1 MRRAATLRIVRG
13 WTSESTAGAVT
24 GSLDMLVG
32 CPQVVRS
39 ETITGPV
46 LDIAITGVEI
56 HDVRFPTSRTLAGSD
71 AMNEAPDYSAA
82 YVVLRTDAE
91 LTGHGMTFTIGRGT
105 EIVVAAIRALVPR
118 IAGTRLAD
126 VAADPGRFWREV
138 TGDSQIRWIG
148 PEKGAVH
155 LATAGLVNAVW
166 ALWAK
171 AEGKPLWK
179 LVCDMTPAELVR
191 CVDFRHITDALTP
204 AEAIALLEER
214 RDGRD
219 EHEARARREGLLA
232 YTTSVG
238 WLGFTDDEVRRR
250 ARAAVAEGWTHV
262 KMKVGADPAAGARRA
277 ALIRSEIGP
286 ERFLM
291 MDANQVWEVDEAI
304 ERTRAL
310 AEFDPWW
317 MEEPTSPDDVLGHAR
332 IARAVAPVRI
342 ATGEHAHSRVMFKQ
356 LMQADAI
363 AVCQLDACRLGGVN
377 EVLAVLLL
385 AARFGV
391 PVCPHAGGVGLSE
404 YVQHL
409 SMVDYVA
416 VGGSLEDRVIEYVDE
431 LHEHFVDPVRV
442 RDGRYL
448 VPEAPGYSIEMR
460 PESLAEFA
468 FPDGPAWR

>member
-1 MRRAATLRIVRG
+1 VI
-13 WTSESTAGAVT
+13 GASAVIT
-24 GSLDMLVG
+24 DLD
-32 CPQVVRS
+32 
-39 ETITGPV
+39 V
-46 LDIAITGVEI
+46 L
-56 HDVRFPTSRTLAGSD
+56 DVRFPTSRTLAGSD

-82 YVVLRTDAE
+82 YVILATDDGGGLA
-91 LTGHGMTFTIGRGT
+91 GHGMTFTIGRGT
-105 EIVVAAIRALVPR
+105 EVVVQAIRSLEHLVVGR
-118 IAGTRLAD
+118 RLAD
-126 VAADPGRFWREV
+126 VAADPGRFWRAI
-138 TGDSQIRWIG
+138 TGDSQLRWIG
-148 PEKGAVH
+148 PEKGAIH
-155 LATAGLVNAVW
+155 LATAALVNAVW
-166 ALWAK
+166 DLWAK

-179 LVCDMTPAELVR
+179 LVCDMEPAQLVR
-191 CVDFRHITDALTP
+191 CVDFRYITDALTP
-204 AEAIALLEER
+204 EQAIELL
-214 RDGRD
+214 
-219 EHEARARREGLLA
+219 EARAGGRAEREAHVRREGFPA

-238 WLGFTDDEVRRR
+238 WLGFSDAEVRRR

-262 KMKVGADPAAGARRA
+262 KMKVGGDPDADARRA
-277 ALIRSEIGP
+277 ALIRDEIGP

-304 ERTRAL
+304 AQTLRL

-342 ATGEHAHSRVMFKQ
+342 ATGEHAHNRVMFKQ
-356 LMQADAI
+356 LMQAGAI

-385 AARFGV
+385 AARFEV

-409 SMVDYVA
+409 SLIDYVA

-431 LHEHFVDPVRV
+431 LHEHFVDPVRI

-448 VPEAPGYSIEMR
+448 VPEAAGFSIEMR
-460 PESLAEFA
+460 PGSLAEHA
-468 FPDGPAWR
+468 FPHGPAWA